1 MRYGTHIKMDII
13 YREIIKFIEKIEIK
27 IHKFR
32 IDRYRQNETIII
44 ILLLEKKQKEKFLPY
59 KSKQIKFIF
68 FIIYLFIHCII
79 RIKWCHTLSA
89 THWDSKRVLHSW
101 WLFLFLFLKMLTRVM
116 ISRKKFCIYRT
127 SK

>member
-89 THWDSKRVLHSW
+89 TH
-101 WLFLFLFLKMLTRVM
+101 
-116 ISRKKFCIYRT
+116 
-127 SK
+127 